1 MPDHRVAD
9 DKIEILLPGEVP
21 RGDVIRR
28 LESLSILMDS
38 AFTIPGTNVR
48 MGLDGLIGL
57 VPVVGDIV
65 TTAISSY
72 ILYEARRLGAS
83 KLTLARMAGN
93 VAIDGVIGAIP
104 IVGDM
109 FDVAFRANRRNVRI
123 LREHL
128 ERTSRSPGRPR

>member
-1 MPDHRVAD
+1 MAATRVPDE
-9 DKIEILLPGEVP
+9 KIEVLLPGEVP
-21 RGDVIRR
+21 HEESLRR
-28 LESLSILMDS
+28 LDGLAMLMDS
-38 AFTIPGTNVR
+38 AFTIPGTNVT
-48 MGLDGLIGL
+48 MGLDALIGL

-93 VAIDGVIGAIP
+93 VAIDGVVGAVP

-109 FDVAFRANRRNVRI
+109 FDVTFRANRRNVAL

-128 ERTSRSPGRPR
+128 DRKARRR

>member
-1 MPDHRVAD
+1 MAGARVAD

-21 RGDVIRR
+21 RAETLRR
-28 LESLSILMDS
+28 LESLAILMDS
-38 AFTIPGTNVR
+38 AFTIPGTSVR

-57 VPVVGDIV
+57 VPVLGDIV

-72 ILYEARRLGAS
+72 LLYEARRLGAS
-83 KLTLARMAGN
+83 KLTLTRMATN

-104 IVGDM
+104 IVGDV

-128 ERTSRSPGRPR
+128 ERKAAR